1 MCSNNENLNNI
12 FSINVMPPVFLIISL
27 HERHERQN
35 VDNTPSDLKIYT
47 RNVDA
52 MTLLYK

>member
-1 MCSNNENLNNI
+1 
-12 FSINVMPPVFLIISL
+12 MPPVFLIISL